1 MTGPATRCKLLAI
14 RRYTP
19 LSETTSSIQTIRIPG
34 WWGQGQGDRRIQPEI
49 WTYTFQLYM
58 DCKKRWIQDP
68 IFNHPVLI
76 SPIYVFARHYCQ
88 DSKPIDRQLAFC
100 TPTTENISVYIHPSW
115 YRIYIYIFSNPLPPT
130 PPSTLHCH
138 GHQLGGDESPSS
150 REFGGR
156 WILWGKL
163 PWDKFWREKWGKNS
177 SCGCGCCLGRWYYN
191 FPAVWGL

>member
-130 PPSTLHCH
+130 PLPPFTAMVINLEAMNLPAHESLVA
-138 GHQLGGDESPSS
+138 GGSFGKATMRQILTWKMGKKFKLWLWLLF
-150 REFGGR
+150 REM
-156 WILWGKL
+156 IL
-163 PWDKFWREKWGKNS
+163 
-177 SCGCGCCLGRWYYN
+177 
-191 FPAVWGL
+191 